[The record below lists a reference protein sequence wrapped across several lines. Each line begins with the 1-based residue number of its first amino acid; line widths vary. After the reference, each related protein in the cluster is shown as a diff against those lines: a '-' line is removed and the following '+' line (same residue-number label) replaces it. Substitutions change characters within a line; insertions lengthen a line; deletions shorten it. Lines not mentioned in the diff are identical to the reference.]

1 MTRPRS
7 GLYYVDEVDG
17 MVHLPDLTVFET
29 ELMQP
34 IGFLHGTIIVQVP
47 DRPKRI
53 RKPKPKPRAKARPKR
68 RAR

>member
-7 GLYYVDEVDG
+7 GLYYVDDVG
-17 MVHLPDLTVFET
+17 QVHLPDLTVFET
-29 ELMQP
+29 ELMAP

-47 DRPKRI
+47 DKPRRT
-53 RKPKPKPRAKARPKR
+53 RAKPKAKPRAKAKPKR